1 MKSRFLFL
9 IPVIAV
15 GLFMGG
21 CSEKTS
27 EEAAAAKEETAS
39 SQPVKSQFH
48 YSKADSTSLAENVL
62 WDYFDLINKRDY
74 DGVMAIFDETM
85 RGVYEWEDR
94 KALKNFK
101 SAKVKRI
108 YDMTKQAPADPSV
121 VEKRVFYIE
130 VDYELHHL
138 FDANDTDGENY
149 RMGVVIREKQDSPYL
164 ITELSHVP
172 KLKEVSKDADVDPR
186 QRLTPSPN
194 PSAAVEQQYNK

>member
-1 MKSRFLFL
+1 MKRQFRFL
-9 IPVIAV
+9 IPVLAV
-15 GLFMGG
+15 GLFMSG

-27 EEAAAAKEETAS
+27 EEAAAPQVAAANAEQ
-39 SQPVKSQFH
+39 QPVKSKFH

-94 KALKNFK
+94 LALKNFK

-108 YDMTKQAPADPSV
+108 YDMTDQAPTDPSV

-130 VDYELHHL
+130 VDYELNHL
-138 FDANDTDGENY
+138 FEANDTDGENY
-149 RMGVVIREKQDSPYL
+149 RMGVVIRADADSPYL

-172 KLKEVSKDADVDPR
+172 KLKEVSKDANVDPR
-186 QRLTPSPN
+186 QRLTPTPN
-194 PSAAVEQQYNK
+194 PSYTK

>member
-9 IPVIAV
+9 IPIIAV

-27 EEAAAAKEETAS
+27 EQAASAQVAS
-39 SQPVKSQFH
+39 ASEQPVKSQFH
-48 YSKADSTSLAENVL
+48 HSKADSTSMAENVL

-74 DGVMAIFDETM
+74 DGVMAIFDPNM

-101 SAKVKRI
+101 SAKNIRI
-108 YDMTKQAPADPSV
+108 YDMTSQAPTDPSV
-121 VEKRVFYIE
+121 VEKRVFYVE
-130 VDYELHHL
+130 VDYELNHL

-149 RMGVVIREKQDSPYL
+149 RMGVVVREKQDSPYL

-172 KLKEVSKDADVDPR
+172 KLKEVSKDAKVDPKD
-186 QRLTPSPN
+186 RLTPLPN
-194 PSAAVEQQYNK
+194 PSQVVDQQYK

>member
-1 MKSRFLFL
+1 MKSRFRFL

-39 SQPVKSQFH
+39 TQPVKSQFH
-48 YSKADSTSLAENVL
+48 YSKAESTSLAENVL

-74 DGVMAIFDETM
+74 DGVMAIFDENM

-108 YDMTKQAPADPSV
+108 YDMTKQFPEDPSV
-121 VEKRVFYIE
+121 LEKFYFYVEVE
-130 VDYELHHL
+130 YELNHL

-149 RMGVVIREKQDSPYL
+149 RMGVIVREKADSPYV

-172 KLKEVSKDADVDPR
+172 KLVEVDKNAKVDPNR
-186 QRLTPSPN
+186 ELVPPPN
-194 PSAAVEQQYNK
+194 PSQQVEQPLQ